1 MKEFALYVLAL
12 LMAALMFSLLFLAL
26 RGVTFEKVFFAALIF
41 CFSVGFIIKI
51 LSTLFLSRQKKQE
64 IHIRILSSIPI
75 FFIGAFIGLIIA
87 NRVCYLLFGTY
98 PFAFGAFTP
107 SILMQYSLAATLL
120 FLMLVGSTMFV
131 ERTVELRK
139 EAEISKLEASLKI
152 LQAQINPHFLFNSL
166 ASIQSL
172 IQENPRKAEKTL
184 TSVSEMF
191 RYSLRR
197 WKKDLIKLTE
207 EIDFIKRYLFIE
219 EMRLGNKLDVIWDVD
234 EGLLNCLIPPFLIQP
249 IVENAVKYG
258 IMEQGE
264 GKIKISL
271 KEKDG
276 KLNISVSDT
285 GSARINLIPEH
296 SLYNIKKRIEVL
308 YGTEGFFKVRS
319 NGEVEIEISIPKE
332 YSKSNKEDNGEF

>member
-1 MKEFALYVLAL
+1 MKEFALYVAAL

-26 RGVTFEKVFFAALIF
+26 RGVTFEKVFFASLIF
-41 CFSVGFIIKI
+41 CFSVGFTIKI
-51 LSTLFLSRQKKQE
+51 LSTWFLPWQKKQE
-64 IHIRILSSIPI
+64 IHIRILSSVPI
-75 FFIGAFIGLIIA
+75 FFVGSFLGLIIG
-87 NRVCYLLFGTY
+87 NRICYLLFGTY
-98 PFAFGAFTP
+98 SFAFGDFTP

-120 FLMLVGSTMFV
+120 FLLVAGSTMFV

-139 EAEISKLEASLKI
+139 EAEISKLEASLKV

-197 WKKDLIKLTE
+197 WEKDLIELTE
-207 EIDFIKRYLFIE
+207 ELDFIKRYLFIE
-219 EMRLGNKLDVIWDVD
+219 EMRLDDKLDIIWDID
-234 EGLLNCLIPPFLIQP
+234 EGLLNCLIPPFFIQP

-264 GKIKISL
+264 GKVRISL
-271 KEKDG
+271 KEKDD
-276 KLNISVSDT
+276 KLNISVSNT
-285 GSARINLIPEH
+285 GSARIQLIPDH

-308 YGTEGFFKVRS
+308 YGTEGFFKVKT
-319 NGEVEIEISIPKE
+319 NDEVKIEISIPKQ
-332 YSKSNKEDNGEF
+332 YSRSNEGNSYEF